1 VIDLYYMP
9 GAASLVVHG
18 LLEELGA
25 EYRLVRVT
33 KADGKVDPPEL
44 VELNPHAR
52 VPTMVDGDLVM
63 YEAAACVMHLCDAHP
78 EAGLA
83 PALGTAERALWYRA
97 LTYMTNTVQATF
109 MIRFVPRR
117 YTDDEAGVDAVCERA
132 ATSLARMRD
141 VLEGELAASAG
152 PYLVGERFS
161 SADLFLAMM
170 TRWGRR
176 LPEKWWDQPLLGAHY
191 RLVIGRPA
199 IQRVYEQE
207 GLTE

>member
-9 GAASLVVHG
+9 GSASLVVHG

-33 KADGKVDPPEL
+33 KEGGTVDPPEL
-44 VELNPHAR
+44 VELNPHVR
-52 VPTMVDGDLVM
+52 VPTLVDGDLVM
-63 YEAAACVMHLCDAHP
+63 YEAAACVMHLCDTHP

-83 PALGTAERALWYRA
+83 PALGTPERALWYRT
-97 LTYMTNTVQATF
+97 LTYLTNTVQATF
-109 MIRFVPRR
+109 MIRFVPHR
-117 YTDDEAGVDAVCERA
+117 YVEGEAEQA
-132 ATSLARMRD
+132 AISEQTVSALGRMRD
-141 VLEGELAASAG
+141 HLEGELARSGG
-152 PYLVGERFS
+152 PYLFGERFS
-161 SADLFLAMM
+161 SADLYLAMM

-176 LPEKWWDQPLLGAHY
+176 LPEKWWDQPGLGAHY
-191 RLVIGRPA
+191 KLITGRPA